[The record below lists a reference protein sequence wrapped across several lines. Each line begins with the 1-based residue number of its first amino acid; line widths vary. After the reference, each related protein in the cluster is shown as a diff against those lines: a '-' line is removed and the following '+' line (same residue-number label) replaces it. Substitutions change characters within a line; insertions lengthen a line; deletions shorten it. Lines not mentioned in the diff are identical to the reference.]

1 MPVERERVI
10 WTAIPAGTPDHP
22 FRLSVAVSP
31 RIEGKGRAKLSELT
45 RFLDWPANVKLDELS
60 VRVDGKNVAAK
71 LVTEPKLVSNSSVWK
86 RIFLSDLDVELV
98 DLGEAS
104 KMADQRRIPIV
115 PPTAQ
120 STAVFKQVYRQRL
133 AEQAGDK
140 SAPHQQAF
148 MTAMTNALSEQ
159 LREPGVDSWEQYL
172 GNLTQIQDGTVNTAA
187 ITTAS
192 FASHALDLMRHQE
205 MFHSRPPLA
214 VYPAVVLD
222 EREAGEG
229 EPVVFQTLSNGVEGR
244 GKRVLPRLS
253 DTPVQT
259 AFPVENPQGAIDAQN
274 LAIDTQNLSSR
285 NLFVMSALGD
295 RVSGGGVGFMTRPG
309 DSMEIVREETQWHCS
324 SVVVQVQISDDG
336 SVLYARHLYGTSGCS
351 AIRFRLPASPSNGF
365 SVTIRSLEPQT
376 VEVDDH
382 VSVKKYDL
390 DRDGMIFRRVG
401 SAWSVDNENREEFH
415 RRIAMLRSY
424 PALLRRLALIADFEV
439 PADSLQSTGVVRVV
453 PSHAAGKFDLC
464 PWTNYFAQPGRLFL
478 PANRPDT
485 KTLLSEG
492 LLSNDESRTRF
503 KLIQLDGDTAAM
515 KNLAQNRSKLLHE
528 MAPSNVVDLEAR
540 GNPDEGGDLATLRQ
554 IGLALCD
561 LEAINDGKE
570 AVKRAQSIMK
580 ALCAAGSCPEIAS
593 EPEEPHNA
601 SIPLFAEDLL
611 AGYRVDVRRREPNV
625 DGPWRSL
632 CAREGDYYFPG
643 TATSAEASWQ
653 WPVDDVI
660 DEGFI
665 SQTADEVHDSKA
677 NISGLRLSQAVFRWD
692 GWSLVVPKPGEPM
705 AERGS
710 GLAAPQAEENDSTVR
725 TRFKAKP
732 GSLERLRFGHRYSFR
747 LRAVDLA
754 GNSLSVPEADT
765 LTGTA
770 DKRDLRVFNSGCY
783 ERVEP
788 LIPPIVV
795 PFHKPGAGEGND
807 QIVIRAGDHQP
818 RHGEWLLLPPG
829 VSVPFVELHSA
840 LDGLVASD
848 AWQLLREHD
857 GSTPEWKK
865 NSRGRADEWVED
877 GWMCRHG
884 GFRVPYLP
892 DPLVYRALFR
902 QRDSRG
908 TVAAVAS
915 VEMAQD
921 RKNERYPDRITGRR
935 IRLEAASSPRIRGG
949 AHLEIG
955 MPVGRIAKV
964 QVATTPSD
972 DDFSLFGLMT
982 WCHCE
987 ETSSEPC
994 DELEPAG
1001 LAPTLTKKE
1010 LHAAACAG
1018 ELGLITPAREL
1029 TIVHAVEKPLIP
1041 AGHSNLA
1048 WVTDRKYRFGNPVR
1062 VGLGECRSPKDSGC
1076 AFDLTGDVWIDKPS
1090 TSKLDIRL
1098 RWNEPVD
1105 NPQFPDVF
1113 DEAHGLDPFHVAV
1126 PLDPADF
1133 VQFSDRD
1140 PDCGS
1145 APPPAAVRCG
1155 LSETFPVAGKV
1166 RFEDGRHREVSLTF
1180 DATSR
1185 FVDFYDVPPRPPEG
1199 TPPNPE
1205 IALRFR
1211 RTSEPAIVHFP
1222 ARIVPAP
1229 PEPIYMVPTF
1239 RQLRERRG
1247 KELHADRRGGLRI
1260 FLARNWFSSGSGEQ
1274 LALVFAPTRT
1284 TPVKAPLD
1292 QYISVWGADP
1302 LWEPIEHDVA
1312 PYDRLATGLPIMP
1325 SRPLLD
1331 DVKNAENAIPS
1342 LVTPLLIVPPDSQTA
1357 VELDEVELSLASYTP
1372 RLDKQKNLWFV
1383 DVDLQAPTYFPFLRL
1398 GLARYQPYAEEGRHL
1413 SVLVSAVISQ
1423 LVPDCTVSVV
1433 PAKKKRCYEVTV
1445 VMTASASFPE
1455 QPPRIDRTFEVLAL
1469 RHRESIASVPN
1480 HLEDALPEA
1489 ILTLVSSGDGEAKW
1503 RGIIDADEAGLCPQF
1518 IVVEKQT
1525 WADKNCRIVGCMEV
1539 R

>member
-1 MPVERERVI
+1 
-10 WTAIPAGTPDHP
+10 
-22 FRLSVAVSP
+22 
-31 RIEGKGRAKLSELT
+31 
-45 RFLDWPANVKLDELS
+45 
-60 VRVDGKNVAAK
+60 
-71 LVTEPKLVSNSSVWK
+71 
-86 RIFLSDLDVELV
+86 
-98 DLGEAS
+98 
-104 KMADQRRIPIV
+104 
-115 PPTAQ
+115 
-120 STAVFKQVYRQRL
+120 
-133 AEQAGDK
+133 
-140 SAPHQQAF
+140 
-148 MTAMTNALSEQ
+148 
-159 LREPGVDSWEQYL
+159 
-172 GNLTQIQDGTVNTAA
+172 
-187 ITTAS
+187 
-192 FASHALDLMRHQE
+192 
-205 MFHSRPPLA
+205 
-214 VYPAVVLD
+214 
-222 EREAGEG
+222 
-229 EPVVFQTLSNGVEGR
+229 
-244 GKRVLPRLS
+244 
-253 DTPVQT
+253 
-259 AFPVENPQGAIDAQN
+259 
-274 LAIDTQNLSSR
+274 
-285 NLFVMSALGD
+285 
-295 RVSGGGVGFMTRPG
+295 
-309 DSMEIVREETQWHCS
+309 
-324 SVVVQVQISDDG
+324 
-336 SVLYARHLYGTSGCS
+336 
-351 AIRFRLPASPSNGF
+351 
-365 SVTIRSLEPQT
+365 
-376 VEVDDH
+376 
-382 VSVKKYDL
+382 
-390 DRDGMIFRRVG
+390 
-401 SAWSVDNENREEFH
+401 
-415 RRIAMLRSY
+415 
-424 PALLRRLALIADFEV
+424 
-439 PADSLQSTGVVRVV
+439 
-453 PSHAAGKFDLC
+453 
-464 PWTNYFAQPGRLFL
+464 
-478 PANRPDT
+478 
-485 KTLLSEG
+485 
-492 LLSNDESRTRF
+492 
-503 KLIQLDGDTAAM
+503 
-515 KNLAQNRSKLLHE
+515 
-528 MAPSNVVDLEAR
+528 
-540 GNPDEGGDLATLRQ
+540 
-554 IGLALCD
+554 
-561 LEAINDGKE
+561 
-570 AVKRAQSIMK
+570 
-580 ALCAAGSCPEIAS
+580 
-593 EPEEPHNA
+593 
-601 SIPLFAEDLL
+601 
-611 AGYRVDVRRREPNV
+611 
-625 DGPWRSL
+625 
-632 CAREGDYYFPG
+632 
-643 TATSAEASWQ
+643 
-653 WPVDDVI
+653 
-660 DEGFI
+660 
-665 SQTADEVHDSKA
+665 
-677 NISGLRLSQAVFRWD
+677 
-692 GWSLVVPKPGEPM
+692 
-705 AERGS
+705 
-710 GLAAPQAEENDSTVR
+710 
-725 TRFKAKP
+725 
-732 GSLERLRFGHRYSFR
+732 
-747 LRAVDLA
+747 
-754 GNSLSVPEADT
+754 
-765 LTGTA
+765 
-770 DKRDLRVFNSGCY
+770 
-783 ERVEP
+783 
-788 LIPPIVV
+788 
-795 PFHKPGAGEGND
+795 
-807 QIVIRAGDHQP
+807 
-818 RHGEWLLLPPG
+818 
-829 VSVPFVELHSA
+829 
-840 LDGLVASD
+840 
-848 AWQLLREHD
+848 
-857 GSTPEWKK
+857 
-865 NSRGRADEWVED
+865 
-877 GWMCRHG
+877 
-884 GFRVPYLP
+884 
-892 DPLVYRALFR
+892 
-902 QRDSRG
+902 
-908 TVAAVAS
+908 
-915 VEMAQD
+915 
-921 RKNERYPDRITGRR
+921 
-935 IRLEAASSPRIRGG
+935 
-949 AHLEIG
+949 